1 MATVISTE
9 GKSTEGKPRRRRK
22 RGSDRWLSEVKG
34 IAALLAAG
42 FALIALATFDPTLTP
57 SEQQGLTGP
66 VGVWLGW
73 ATFQSFGYAG
83 FLLPL
88 LLGGWGASA
97 FLRPIVVRGWVPL
110 AGLGAL
116 LIAAAGML
124 TQATRV
130 RSGAIGGGLVGYAT
144 TGVLQAG
151 FGDVGTWL
159 MLVAAIP
166 IGVLCVTRVSYA
178 AVVRITTSRLTRLK
192 RRKAQSTPAVRVAAE
207 PASAVEPQ
215 ASELFALPVV
225 VEPSRPRGRLAE
237 QGLAWQE
244 TFDFG
249 RGGAATF
256 QLPPVGLL
264 KVPPASELKRT
275 REELQDN
282 AETIR
287 RKLQDFEVEGRIVQV
302 SPGPIIT
309 SYEFEPAAGV
319 KISQV
324 RRLISSVIE
333 ASLSNNT
340 STLGDVNQQLQALQ
354 TFADVLAQVR
364 TAQQASLASVQELRT
379 MQQGALAQS
388 QQELTQAQHTQQELW
403 QQRQSAQAETQ
414 QWQERHTATVQSLAE
429 TRAQLQQAAAA
440 GEALQQ
446 HLRSQIAQSTQEST
460 AWRLLYEQAQH
471 QQTTLQ
477 AQLTERDETV
487 RQFEAAQAA
496 VQGQEFGQLRQA
508 MGQAQEALH
517 AVQQQVQAGQTETQ
531 QWQAHHAEATQALA
545 ALQEQRTAMAAD
557 VARGQT
563 LAEQA
568 TQRATAAEQHNV
580 HLQTQLQT
588 ALLEHQQ
595 TQVRSTEEREFLHK
609 QLDMRQADLERLRH
623 SADNAQQ
630 TLAETRTALE
640 NVQEQVQQARHA
652 ETAQALTA
660 VRTQLEA
667 QGAQAAQ
674 ELERVQTQYTQAMQ
688 ERDALQV
695 QLSHLTDAVQQH
707 EQTLVSQREALQR
720 ATAAADGAQQQLH
733 AQADQEAKRTTDI
746 QALQQRVSQG
756 LATAI
761 AQKVVTLQPAPDH
774 LTLRISSETLFRSGT
789 VALRPESRDI
799 LEQIVAVLHTV
810 PDYLCRVDGHT
821 DDGPMT
827 GAARERFPSHW
838 ELSAVRAV
846 ALVRFFQERNIP
858 AERLVAS
865 GHAFHRPLAP
875 NTTPEGRAQNRRIE
889 ISLIPPPVLEDR
901 PAQR

>member
-324 RRLISSVIE
+324 V
-333 ASLSNNT
+333 N
-340 STLGDVNQQLQALQ
+340 LGDDLALALKSASVRIVGPIPGRG
-354 TFADVLAQVR
+354 TVAIEVPNSEAATVYLREIFVSAEFAESKGKLPLALGKDVTGTPVVSDLTSMPHLLVAGATGSGKSVGLNSMICSILYKATPADVRFLLIDPKRLELSVYEGIPHLLAPVVTDAKEAAARLRWIVGKMDERYRTLQLKQVRNIEGYNKAVGPEERLPYWVVVVDELADLMMVSAGEVQTSLVRLAQI
-364 TAQQASLASVQELRT
+364 A
-379 MQQGALAQS
+379 
-388 QQELTQAQHTQQELW
+388 
-403 QQRQSAQAETQ
+403 
-414 QWQERHTATVQSLAE
+414 
-429 TRAQLQQAAAA
+429 RAV
-440 GEALQQ
+440 GI
-446 HLRSQIAQSTQEST
+446 HLII
-460 AWRLLYEQAQH
+460 
-471 QQTTLQ
+471 
-477 AQLTERDETV
+477 
-487 RQFEAAQAA
+487 
-496 VQGQEFGQLRQA
+496 
-508 MGQAQEALH
+508 
-517 AVQQQVQAGQTETQ
+517 
-531 QWQAHHAEATQALA
+531 
-545 ALQEQRTAMAAD
+545 
-557 VARGQT
+557 
-563 LAEQA
+563 A
-568 TQRATAAEQHNV
+568 TQRPSVDVVTGLIKANFPTRIAFQVASKVDSRTVLDGNGAEQLLGNGDMIFVPPGANKQTRV
-580 HLQTQLQT
+580 HG
-588 ALLEHQQ
+588 AW
-595 TQVRSTEEREFLHK
+595 V
-609 QLDMRQADLERLRH
+609 ADDE
-623 SADNAQQ
+623 
-630 TLAETRTALE
+630 
-640 NVQEQVQQARHA
+640 
-652 ETAQALTA
+652 
-660 VRTQLEA
+660 
-667 QGAQAAQ
+667 
-674 ELERVQTQYTQAMQ
+674 
-688 ERDALQV
+688 
-695 QLSHLTDAVQQH
+695 
-707 EQTLVSQREALQR
+707 
-720 ATAAADGAQQQLH
+720 
-733 AQADQEAKRTTDI
+733 
-746 QALQQRVSQG
+746 
-756 LATAI
+756 
-761 AQKVVTLQPAPDH
+761 
-774 LTLRISSETLFRSGT
+774 
-789 VALRPESRDI
+789 
-799 LEQIVAVLHTV
+799 
-810 PDYLCRVDGHT
+810 
-821 DDGPMT
+821 
-827 GAARERFPSHW
+827 
-838 ELSAVRAV
+838 VRAV
-846 ALVRFFQERNIP
+846 CDFLRKQGTAVYEEVVLATEEDVAAGADADRDDLYWDAVHLVIGQRQASISFLQRRMRLGYPKAARFVDMMEQDRVIGPGDGAKPREV
-858 AERLVAS
+858 LV
-865 GHAFHRPLAP
+865 GPEYLAKR
-875 NTTPEGRAQNRRIE
+875 GK
-889 ISLIPPPVLEDR
+889 
-901 PAQR
+901 